1 MKTFN
6 GTFSSFSAER
16 TEFSTQSQ
24 FSNTSKMIKDIN
36 FLKRKLNT
44 SYKKKYKNNFNIT
57 HFHLNTIRTEVHR
70 NIRYKLLLNS
80 EQKELYTLPKFSNN
94 DNKKKKR
101 ISMNSSINF
110 NSKRNEP
117 NISQFLL
124 SNTSSNNKT
133 NKENKTLT
141 IPIERKK
148 FDINSNIH
156 KRNHTFDF
164 LKNHTYDNKINRR
177 NIRAESLTQF
187 FSKTKEIFFSNYIK
201 DVQKNEILKLN
212 EKVERN
218 IELFNVEI
226 SKLKRMIFLI
236 KAYMKDENKY
246 YEYLNKTLKKEK
258 EICDDLIEK
267 RNESLH
273 ETFLLRHQ
281 LNKIHRTFE
290 KNFHNKFFLLC
301 VKNGTN
307 QIEKFIEED
316 RIDYL
321 NDKDTLEQ
329 LSDFSLIK
337 TKLNEVISKNDNLT
351 NEEIEILVFGK
362 KLIPK
367 PKIIFSSPENFK
379 LKLSIIESTIQ
390 LSLTQFNTSQN
401 QLDEIRKEYLN
412 KIDQIQED
420 LRIDDYYKNEL
431 INNYNELNG
440 LKNKNKALINFKR
453 KIPKNKK
460 GKIKLVE
467 KKIIE
472 IYNEINEILPFPIS
486 SLIDKYTVITYLKE
500 IELLINK
507 LIKFKSDQKKY
518 NTKEYLI
525 IKKKIDNQNKIKN
538 FKELKLKAQNDF
550 DEKIKRALIK
560 STRLIFRPYKK
571 VPIDY
576 HYFLKRKKIIKKNK
590 DDENNISLTYE

>member
-36 FLKRKLNT
+36 ILKRKLNT
-44 SYKKKYKNNFNIT
+44 SYKKKYKNNFNMT
-57 HFHLNTIRTEVHR
+57 NFHLNTIRTEAHR

-80 EQKELYTLPKFSNN
+80 EQKELYSLPKFSNFN
-94 DNKKKKR
+94 NKKKKR
-101 ISMNSSINF
+101 ISMDSTLNF
-110 NSKRNEP
+110 KLNKNEP

-124 SNTSSNNKT
+124 SNNSSNK
-133 NKENKTLT
+133 KIKIENKVIT
-141 IPIERKK
+141 IPIERKTIN
-148 FDINSNIH
+148 INSNIH

-187 FSKTKEIFFSNYIK
+187 FSKTKEMFFTNYIK
-201 DVQKNEILKLN
+201 DVQKNEISKYN
-212 EKVERN
+212 EKVERD
-218 IELFNVEI
+218 IELCNVEI
-226 SKLKRMIFLI
+226 SKLKKMIFLI
-236 KAYMKDENKY
+236 NAYMNDENKY
-246 YEYLNKTLKKEK
+246 FDYLNKTLKKEK

-307 QIEKFIEED
+307 QIERFNEED

-337 TKLNEVISKNDNLT
+337 SKLNQLILKNENLT
-351 NEEIEILVFGK
+351 NEEIEKLIFGK
-362 KLIPK
+362 KLISK

-379 LKLSIIESTIQ
+379 SKLSIIESSIQ

-412 KIDQIQED
+412 KIDLIKED
-420 LRIDDYYKNEL
+420 VRIDDYYKMEL
-431 INNYNELNG
+431 INNYNELNA
-440 LKNKNKALINFKR
+440 LIIKNKGLIKYKR
-453 KIPKNKK
+453 KIPRNKK
-460 GKIKLVE
+460 GKMKIVE

-472 IYNEINEILPFPIS
+472 MYNEINEIFPFPIS
-486 SLIDKYTVITYLKE
+486 SLRDKYTIITYLKE

-518 NTKEYLI
+518 NTNAYLI
-525 IKKKIDNQNKIKN
+525 IKKKIDKQNKIKN
-538 FKELKLKAQNDF
+538 FQELKLKAQNDF

-560 STRLIFRPYKK
+560 STRLIFRSYKK

-576 HYFLKRKKIIKKNK
+576 QHFLKRKKIIKKDK
-590 DDENNISLTYE
+590 DDGNNIALTYE